1 MSRNKINPTPT
12 VDVAPPTEAAP
23 PPAVAPQTSGPSG
36 KLGLLVD
43 LLRRPEGARIDELTA
58 ATGWLPHSV
67 RGAIAGGLKTKHKLA
82 VVSEPSDAGRV
93 YRIAEGDA

>member
-1 MSRNKINPTPT
+1 MSRSNSKSIRSA
-12 VDVAPPTEAAP
+12 DGQSGG
-23 PPAVAPQTSGPSG
+23 APQPEVSASANPPGPSG

-67 RGAIAGGLKTKHKLA
+67 RGAIAAGLKTKHKLA
-82 VVSEPSDAGRV
+82 VVSEKSDDGRV
-93 YRIAEGDA
+93 YRIAEGDV